1 MSQTTQR
8 RAEVTIDL
16 DTSGSESKIDKLK
29 AKAAELRKAFADATK
44 AGDTKEVSRLTR
56 EINKTNSEIRR
67 LQTNAERV
75 RDAMVS
81 LDKATPKQLRNTIK
95 MINAELNS
103 GRVARGSREW
113 NDYVKQLQRAQA
125 ELKKVKAEMEG
136 VGDDDSLLDKLK
148 DAFNDWAAPV
158 AAASAAFAG
167 VVMSG
172 RAAVKAFADMEAEE
186 ANVRKF
192 TGMTAEEVK
201 ALNDEFKKMDT
212 RTSREE
218 LNKLAQEAGRLGKTD
233 GESVLGFV
241 KAADQLNVA
250 LDDLGQ
256 GATLTLS
263 KLTGIFGD
271 EKIYGTE
278 QSLLKVGSVINELS
292 QNCSASA
299 PYLAEFSSRL
309 GGIAAQSNMTI
320 SQVMAFAAVLDTQ
333 NLALEASSTA
343 VGQLIT
349 KIYQEPQQIAKAAG
363 LDIKAFS
370 DMVKKDMNGA
380 LIMLFEHLSKFGGM
394 ENLASVFDA
403 MGTDG
408 ARAIPVLAALTG
420 HIAELKE
427 QQEVAAEAFREGIS
441 VTNEFNV
448 QNSTVEAGLEK
459 ARKGFNEMAVTLGER
474 LVPVMSHCISGTSM
488 LMRVMNEL
496 INFAINNREAI
507 VALAIAVAAYTLA
520 IKEAAIETAFYN
532 TVTKVAAA
540 TKTLL
545 APLVLRLKVAYLSL
559 TNQTIAA
566 ARAQV
571 ALNNAQKANI
581 YMLIVAAVVT
591 LCGWLVSLHRR
602 TREAAQAQEELRQK
616 QEEYKASLRS
626 VADSHEKSAQRE
638 IKAIK
643 ALEDA
648 AKDENRSRKERLE
661 AVESLKR
668 QYPDYFGKLSTEQIM
683 VGDTKDAYDKLVS
696 SILAAARARAGADK
710 IIENEDAAYDLDK
723 QIAETEENIEKVR
736 ELNRM
741 WNSTA
746 PNMPGTGQRV
756 LKFIFGITGKED
768 FHREITENEVKRLA
782 EEEKKLREK
791 VRDLQEQ
798 RQEISKANDEL
809 MERYGVSEKALEES
823 RKASLEITT
832 TDVPKLGETDKQRQ
846 AREKAEREAERR
858 RKEEIKKALNDE
870 KAIYQKSVTETTALY
885 STGGIDYREY
895 LTRMAAADDEYLK
908 GRKKVY
914 TDRHQEESA
923 EYASLLREEEE
934 TKRKHN
940 ESMRK
945 LDIKTLDSN
954 RASAVDT
961 ATSAFFD
968 PRSEAFQNQKAL
980 DKQLLEADVT
990 YLQSKLKL
998 YERGSEDYLAIE
1010 AELSQRLADDRNRK
1024 QQETAE
1030 AYLQF
1035 LEKYGKSSGSIREQA
1050 ETAILEDLHK
1060 KGLVSEEQYQ
1070 KALAQ
1075 IKKKYIREDREKEKA
1090 DSFDSKKSEKW
1101 EELLDGAYTS
1111 AGEFDRI
1118 IMDLYQSFHDLFDSA
1133 TYDSNSFWQRF
1144 QNAAISSLAAVSAG
1158 LQMASSYM
1166 QACQDAELAKIESR
1180 YDKEIEA
1187 AGNNRTRVA
1196 ALEKKKEQ
1204 EVARTKKKY
1213 NDRAMK
1219 MEIAQAIAQTATN
1232 ALGAYGA
1239 MVEIPVVGPALAAAA
1254 AAMALAA
1261 GMVQVATIKKQHQA
1275 QAQGYY
1281 AGGFTSRNPDS
1292 RKEVGVVH
1300 ANEFVANH
1308 QAVSNPAIAPVLH
1321 LIDQAQK
1328 SNTVGSLTAA
1338 DVTNALGRNQG
1349 VSVRGGTAGTGD
1361 NSEVSEALTMIAGVT
1376 ARSRQT
1382 IDRLAGLIEDGL
1394 PTFMVM
1400 DGEHGFDRQ
1409 YKRYLKAN
1417 KRTQV

>member
-1 MSQTTQR
+1 M
-8 RAEVTIDL
+8 TIDL

-44 AGDTKEVSRLTR
+44 AGDTKEVSRLTS

-250 LDDLGQ
+250 LDDLGE

-363 LDIKAFS
+363 LDVKAFS

-545 APLVLRLKVAYLSL
+545 APLILRLKVAYLSL

-643 ALEDA
+643 AVVDA

-683 VGDTKDAYDKLVS
+683 VGDTKDAYDKLVT
-696 SILAAARARAGADK
+696 SILQAARVRAYADK
-710 IIENEDAAYDLDK
+710 IIENEDAGYDLDK
-723 QIAETEENIEKVR
+723 KIAEAEARREKIR
-736 ELNRM
+736 EQTRM
-741 WNSTA
+741 WNKT
-746 PNMPGTGQRV
+746 
-756 LKFIFGITGKED
+756 
-768 FHREITENEVKRLA
+768 
-782 EEEKKLREK
+782 
-791 VRDLQEQ
+791 LQELESQ
-798 RQEISKANDEL
+798 VDWEGSSISKEMAKKHVEELSKQEKQIRQEISDLCDQRAEITKANEEL
-809 MERYGVSEKALEES
+809 KERGGVSDKALEDS
-823 RKASLEITT
+823 RKAGLTVT
-832 TDVPKLGETDKQRQ
+832 PTVTPQLGETDKQRQ

-858 RKEEIKKALNDE
+858 RKEELKKALDDE
-870 KAIYQKSVTETTALY
+870 KATYQKSVAETTALY

-968 PRSEAFQNQKAL
+968 PRSEAFQDQKAL

-1010 AELSQRLADDRNRK
+1010 AELNQRLADDRNRK

-1075 IKKKYIREDREKEKA
+1075 IKKKYIREDREKEKG
-1090 DSFDSKKSEKW
+1090 DSFDSKRSEKW

-1133 TYDSNSFWQRF
+1133 TYDSDSFWQRF

-1281 AGGFTSRNPDS
+1281 AGGFTSRNPDN

-1349 VSVRGGTAGTGD
+1349 VSVRGGTAGNGD

-1376 ARSRQT
+1376 ARSRQA
-1382 IDRLAGLIEDGL
+1382 IDRLAGLIKDGL

-1400 DGEHGFDRQ
+1400 DGEQGFDRQ

>member
-1 MSQTTQR
+1 MSQTIQR
-8 RAEVTIDL
+8 KAEVTIDL
-16 DTSGSESKIDKLK
+16 DTGNSESKLDRLK
-29 AKAAELRKAFADATK
+29 ARAAELRKAFAEATA
-44 AGDTKEVSRLTR
+44 AGDTKRINSLTR
-56 EINKTNSEIRR
+56 EINKTTSEIRR

-95 MINAELNS
+95 LINAELNS

-125 ELKKVKAEMEG
+125 ELKKVKAEMDG
-136 VGDDDSLLDKLK
+136 AGDKGSFLDKIK
-148 DAFNDWAAPV
+148 DTVNGWAAPV

-192 TGMTAEEVK
+192 TGMTADEVK
-201 ALNDEFKKMDT
+201 QLNDEFKKMDT

-218 LNKLAQEAGRLGKTD
+218 LNKLAQEAGRLGKSD
-233 GESVLGFV
+233 QESVLGFV

-250 LDDLGQ
+250 LDDLGD

-271 EKIYGTE
+271 EALYGTE

-299 PYLAEFSSRL
+299 PFLAEFSSRL
-309 GGIAAQSNMTI
+309 GGIAAQSKMSI

-333 NLALEASSTA
+333 NLAVEASSTA

-349 KIYQEPQQIAKAAG
+349 SIYQEPAKIAKAAG
-363 LDIKAFS
+363 MDIKAFS
-370 DMVKKDMNGA
+370 AMVKRDMNGA
-380 LIMLFEHLSKFGGM
+380 LLMLFEHLNKFGGM
-394 ENLASVFDA
+394 ENLATVFDE

-420 HIAELKE
+420 HIGELKA
-427 QQEVAAEAFREGIS
+427 QQEAATAAFREGTS

-448 QNSTVEAGLEK
+448 QNNTVEAGLEK

-474 LVPVMSHCISGTSM
+474 LVPVMSKCISGTSM

-496 INFAINNREAI
+496 ISFAINNREALAAL
-507 VALAIAVAAYTLA
+507 ALAIAAYTLA
-520 IKEAAIETAFYN
+520 IKQAAIETALFNSY
-532 TVTKVAAA
+532 TKVAAA
-540 TKTLL
+540 TNRLL
-545 APLVLRLKVAYLSL
+545 APLVLRLKVAYFSL

-566 ARAQV
+566 ARAQI
-571 ALNNAQKANI
+571 ALNNAQKANLA
-581 YMLIVAAVVT
+581 MLVVAGLIT
-591 LCGWLVSLHRR
+591 LCGWLVSLARR
-602 TREAAQAQEELRQK
+602 SEEAAKAQEELRRK
-616 QEEYKASLRS
+616 QEEYKNSLRT
-626 VADSHEKSAQRE
+626 VADQHEKTAQRE
-638 IKAIK
+638 ITSIK
-643 ALEDA
+643 ALVAA

-661 AVESLKR
+661 AVESLKK
-668 QYPDYFGKLSTEQIM
+668 QYPDYFGKLTTEQIM
-683 VGDTKDAYDKLVS
+683 VGDTKDAYDKLVT
-696 SILAAARARAGADK
+696 SILQAARVRAYADK
-710 IIENEDAAYDLDK
+710 IIENEDARYDLDK
-723 QIAETEENIEKVR
+723 KIAEAEARQEKVR
-736 ELNRM
+736 EDLQK
-741 WNSTA
+741 WNKTLTD
-746 PNMPGTGQRV
+746 MPKVKWESSSIQEEVVKKHIADLSQQEKAVRKEISDLYDQR
-756 LKFIFGITGKED
+756 K
-768 FHREITENEVKRLA
+768 EIT
-782 EEEKKLREK
+782 
-791 VRDLQEQ
+791 
-798 RQEISKANDEL
+798 KANEEL
-809 MERYGVSEKALEES
+809 KERGGVSDKALEDS
-823 RKASLEITT
+823 RKAGITPPPT
-832 TDVPKLGETDKQRQ
+832 VTPQLGETDKQRQ

-858 RKEEIKKALNDE
+858 RKEELKKALDAE
-870 KAIYQKSVTETTALY
+870 KAIHQKSFAEITALY
-885 STGGIDYREY
+885 STGGIDYRDY
-895 LTRMAAADDEYLK
+895 LNRMEKADTDYIEA
-908 GRKKVY
+908 RKRVY
-914 TDRHQEESA
+914 EQRNLEESE
-923 EYASLLREEEE
+923 EYASLLREQEEA
-934 TKRKHN
+934 KRKHN
-940 ESMRK
+940 EAMRK
-945 LDIKTLDSN
+945 LDIRTLDSN

-980 DKQLLEADVT
+980 DKQLLDADVT
-990 YLQSKLKL
+990 YLQAKLKL

-1010 AELSQRLADDRNRK
+1010 AELNQKLADDRNRK

-1050 ETAILEDLHK
+1050 EIEILKDLHD

-1075 IKKKYIREDREKEKA
+1075 IKKKYIREDRDKKKE
-1090 DSFDSKKSEKW
+1090 DSFDSKRSDKW
-1101 EELLDGAYTS
+1101 EELLDGAYSS

-1118 IMDLYQSFHDLFDSA
+1118 IMDLYQSWHDLFDKT
-1133 TYDSNSFWQRF
+1133 TYDSDTFWQRF
-1144 QNAAISSLAAVSAG
+1144 QGAAISSLAAVSAG
-1158 LQMASSYM
+1158 LAQASSYM
-1166 QACQDAELAKIESR
+1166 QACQDAEIAKIESR

-1196 ALEKKKEQ
+1196 ALEKKKE
-1204 EVARTKKKY
+1204 EDVARTKKKY

-1254 AAMALAA
+1254 AAMAVAA
-1261 GMVQVATIKKQHQA
+1261 GMVQVATIRKQHQA

-1281 AGGFTSRNPDS
+1281 AGGFTSRDPDN

-1308 QAVSNPAIAPVLH
+1308 QAVSNPAIAPVLN
-1321 LIDQAQK
+1321 LIDRAQK

-1349 VSVRGGTAGTGD
+1349 VSVRGGAAPGSGD
-1361 NSEVSEALTMIAGVT
+1361 GAVAEALAMLAGVT
-1376 ARSRQT
+1376 ASSRQT
-1382 IDRLAGLIEDGL
+1382 IDRLSQLISDGL
-1394 PTFMVM
+1394 PAYMVM
-1400 DGEHGFDRQ
+1400 DGENGFDRQ
-1409 YKRYLKAN
+1409 YRRYQKTIKN
-1417 KRTQV
+1417 TKV

>member
-1 MSQTTQR
+1 MSQTIQR
-8 RAEVTIDL
+8 KAEVTIDL
-16 DTSGSESKIDKLK
+16 DTGNSESKLDRLK
-29 AKAAELRKAFADATK
+29 ARAAELRKAFAEATA
-44 AGDTKEVSRLTR
+44 AGDTKRINSLTR
-56 EINKTNSEIRR
+56 EINKTTSEIRR

-95 MINAELNS
+95 LINAELNS

-125 ELKKVKAEMEG
+125 ELKKVKAEMDG
-136 VGDDDSLLDKLK
+136 AGDNGSFLDKIK
-148 DAFNDWAAPV
+148 DTVNGWAAPV

-192 TGMTAEEVK
+192 TGMTADQVK
-201 ALNDEFKKMDT
+201 ELNDEFKKMDT

-218 LNKLAQEAGRLGKTD
+218 LNKLAQEAGRLGKSD
-233 GESVLGFV
+233 SESVLGFV

-250 LDDLGQ
+250 LDDLGE

-271 EKIYGTE
+271 EALYGTE

-309 GGIAAQSNMTI
+309 GGIAAQSKMSI

-333 NLALEASSTA
+333 NLAVEASSTA

-349 KIYQEPQQIAKAAG
+349 SIYQEPAKIAKAAG
-363 LDIKAFS
+363 MDIKAFS
-370 DMVKKDMNGA
+370 DMVKRDMNGA
-380 LIMLFEHLSKFGGM
+380 LLMLFEHLSKFGGM
-394 ENLASVFDA
+394 ENLATVFDE

-420 HIAELKE
+420 HIGELKA
-427 QQEVAAEAFREGIS
+427 QQEAATAAFREGTS

-448 QNSTVEAGLEK
+448 QNNTVEAGLEK
-459 ARKGFNEMAVTLGER
+459 ARKGFNEKAVTLGER
-474 LVPVMSHCISGTSM
+474 LVPVLSKCISGTSM

-496 INFAINNREAI
+496 ISFAINNREAI

-520 IKEAAIETAFYN
+520 IKQAAIETALYN
-532 TVTKVAAA
+532 TYTKVAAA
-540 TKTLL
+540 TNSLL
-545 APLVLRLKVAYLSL
+545 APLVLRLKVAYFSL

-566 ARAQV
+566 ARAQI
-571 ALNNAQKANI
+571 ALNNAQKANVA
-581 YMLIVAAVVT
+581 MLVVAGLIT
-591 LCGWLVSLHRR
+591 LCGWLVSLARR
-602 TREAAQAQEELRQK
+602 SQEAAKAQEELRRK
-616 QEEYKASLRS
+616 QEEYKNSLRT
-626 VADSHEKSAQRE
+626 VADTNEKAAQRE
-638 IKAIK
+638 ITGIK
-643 ALEDA
+643 ALVAA

-696 SILAAARARAGADK
+696 SILAAARARAGAEK
-710 IIENEDAAYDLDK
+710 IIENEDAGYDLDK
-723 QIAETEENIEKVR
+723 KIAETEEKIEKVR
-736 ELNRM
+736 EQSRL
-741 WNSTA
+741 WNKTLQE
-746 PNMPGTGQRV
+746 MPDYKWESSSIPREVTEKKV
-756 LKFIFGITGKED
+756 KELSQ
-768 FHREITENEVKRLA
+768 EEKRLRA
-782 EEEKKLREK
+782 EIK
-791 VRDLQEQ
+791 DLYDQ
-798 RQEISKANDEL
+798 RQEISKTNAEL
-809 MERYGVSEKALEES
+809 KGRYGVSDKALEDS
-823 RKASLEITT
+823 RKSGMTT
-832 TDVPKLGETDKQRQ
+832 ENTAPPVLGETDKQRK
-846 AREKAEREAERR
+846 AREKAEREAERKR
-858 RKEEIKKALNDE
+858 REELKKALDAE
-870 KAIYQKSVTETTALY
+870 KATYQKAVAEITALY
-885 STGGIDYREY
+885 TTGGMDYRDY
-895 LTRMAAADDEYLK
+895 LTRMQEADTDYIK
-908 GRKKVY
+908 ARKQVY
-914 TDRHQEESA
+914 EQRNMEESA
-923 EYASLLREEEE
+923 EYASLLREQEEA
-934 TKRKHN
+934 KRKHN
-940 ESMRK
+940 ETMRK
-945 LDIKTLDSN
+945 LDIKTLDKN

-968 PRSEAFQNQKAL
+968 PRSAAFQNQKAL
-980 DKQLLEADVT
+980 DKQLLDADVT
-990 YLQSKLKL
+990 YLQAKLRL
-998 YERGSEDYLAIE
+998 YEKGSDDYMAIE
-1010 AELSQRLADDRNRK
+1010 AELNQRLADDRNRK
-1024 QQETAE
+1024 RQETAE

-1050 ETAILEDLHK
+1050 ETAILDDLHE

-1070 KALAQ
+1070 KALAG
-1075 IKKKYIREDREKEKA
+1075 IKKKYIREDREKEKEN
-1090 DSFDSKKSEKW
+1090 SFDSRRSEKW
-1101 EELLDGAYTS
+1101 EELLDGAYSS

-1118 IMDLYQSFHDLFDSA
+1118 IMDLYRSWHDFFDNT
-1133 TYDSNSFWQRF
+1133 TYDSDTFWKRF

-1166 QACQDAELAKIESR
+1166 QACQDAEIAKIESR

-1196 ALEKKKEQ
+1196 ALEKKKE
-1204 EVARTKKKY
+1204 EDVARTKKKY

-1254 AAMALAA
+1254 AAMAIAA
-1261 GMVQVATIKKQHQA
+1261 GMVQVATIREQHQA
-1275 QAQGYY
+1275 QSQGYY
-1281 AGGFTSRNPDS
+1281 AGGFTSRDPDN

-1308 QAVSNPAIAPVLH
+1308 QAVSNPAIAPVLN
-1321 LIDQAQK
+1321 LIDRAQK

-1338 DVTNALGRNQG
+1338 DVTNALGRNLG
-1349 VSVRGGTAGTGD
+1349 VSMRGGEAPGSGD
-1361 NSEVSEALTMIAGVT
+1361 GAVAEALSMLAGVT
-1376 ARSRQT
+1376 ASSRQT
-1382 IDRLAGLIEDGL
+1382 IDRLSQLISDGL
-1394 PTFMVM
+1394 PAYMVM
-1400 DGEHGFDRQ
+1400 DGEEGFDRK
-1409 YKRYLKAN
+1409 YKRYQKTIKN
-1417 KRTQV
+1417 TRV

>member
-1 MSQTTQR
+1 M
-8 RAEVTIDL
+8 TIDL

-113 NDYVKQLQRAQA
+113 NNYVKQLQRAQA
-125 ELKKVKAEMEG
+125 ELKKVNIEMG
-136 VGDDDSLLDKLK
+136 TVSKSQGGMLSNVAGMFTKWWGTYTILSDTINRVNTKLADLKKSYTEK
-148 DAFNDWAAPV
+148 DASQKNLKALTGLDDADIDWLTKQAERLSV
-158 AAASAAFAG
+158 AMDETGLRVTQSSKEILEAYMLVGSNKPELLTDKEALNAVTVETMRLSSAAQMG
-167 VVMSG
+167 LKQ
-172 RAAVKAFADMEAEE
+172 AVDA
-186 ANVRKF
+186 
-192 TGMTAEEVK
+192 TTT
-201 ALNDEFKKMDT
+201 ALNQY
-212 RTSREE
+212 S
-218 LNKLAQEAGRLGKTD
+218 AG
-233 GESVLGFV
+233 
-241 KAADQLNVA
+241 ADQAAKYVNV
-250 LDDLGQ
+250 L
-256 GATLTLS
+256 
-263 KLTGIFGD
+263 
-271 EKIYGTE
+271 
-278 QSLLKVGSVINELS
+278 
-292 QNCSASA
+292 
-299 PYLAEFSSRL
+299 
-309 GGIAAQSNMTI
+309 
-320 SQVMAFAAVLDTQ
+320 
-333 NLALEASSTA
+333 
-343 VGQLIT
+343 
-349 KIYQEPQQIAKAAG
+349 AAG
-363 LDIKAFS
+363 
-370 DMVKKDMNGA
+370 
-380 LIMLFEHLSKFGGM
+380 SKFG
-394 ENLASVFDA
+394 
-403 MGTDG
+403 
-408 ARAIPVLAALTG
+408 AANV
-420 HIAELKE
+420 E
-427 QQEVAAEAFREGIS
+427 QQAAAILK
-441 VTNEFNV
+441 
-448 QNSTVEAGLEK
+448 AGTAASSAGVPIEELVGSIE
-459 ARKGFNEMAVTLGER
+459 TLGEFGVKGEIAGTGLKKFFLTLQTGAADTNPKVVGLMTAVDNLKKKVDEAESKSVGGGAAFLKKMFGEEGFSIASIITANTEKLR
-474 LVPVMSHCISGTSM
+474 DYTEAVTGTSVAM
-488 LMRVMNEL
+488 EQA
-496 INFAINNREAI
+496 AINSDSLAAKKAQLNNKMEEAGNVLI
-507 VALAIAVAAYTLA
+507 AFLNPSLETLVDWQSKLIGALPDVIDFIEKNKRALLTLAAAYAAYMIYVKGSIQLHTAWNTLM
-520 IKEAAIETAFYN
+520 
-532 TVTKVAAA
+532 KVAAA
-540 TKTLL
+540 LQATYT
-545 APLVLRLKVAYLSL
+545 AVLNL
-559 TNQTIAA
+559 TSFAWNTFTGNTIKASIAMKAFNAACASNPVGAVIAVLTAA
-566 ARAQV
+566 AIAFGMYKESV
-571 ALNNAQKANI
+571 DK
-581 YMLIVAAVVT
+581 T
-591 LCGWLVSLHRR
+591 
-602 TREAAQAQEELRQK
+602 TKEQEELRRK
-616 QEEYKASLRS
+616 QEEYRQSLRE
-626 VADSHEKSAQRE
+626 VAEDHEKAARKE
-638 IKAIK
+638 IKNID
-643 ALEDA
+643 ALVNA

-696 SILAAARARAGADK
+696 SILQAARVRAYADK
-710 IIENEDAAYDLDK
+710 IIENEDAEYDLDK
-723 QIAETEENIEKVR
+723 KIAEAEARREKIR
-736 ELNRM
+736 EQTRM
-741 WNSTA
+741 WNKT
-746 PNMPGTGQRV
+746 
-756 LKFIFGITGKED
+756 
-768 FHREITENEVKRLA
+768 
-782 EEEKKLREK
+782 
-791 VRDLQEQ
+791 LQELESQ
-798 RQEISKANDEL
+798 VDWEGSSISKEIAKKHVEELSKQEKQIRQEISDLYDQRAEITKANEEL
-809 MERYGVSEKALEES
+809 KERGGLSDKALEDS
-823 RKASLEITT
+823 RKTSLTAT
-832 TDVPKLGETDKQRQ
+832 PTVTPQLGETDKQRQ
-846 AREKAEREAERR
+846 AREKAEQEAERR
-858 RKEEIKKALNDE
+858 RKEELKKALDDE
-870 KAIYQKSVTETTALY
+870 KAIYQTSVAAATVSY
-885 STGGIDYREY
+885 SMGFINYREY
-895 LTRMAAADDEYLK
+895 LDSLAKADDEYLK

-914 TDRHQEESA
+914 TDRHLEESA
-923 EYASLLREEEE
+923 EYASLLREEAE

-940 ESMRK
+940 EFIRK

-968 PRSEAFQNQKAL
+968 PRSEAFQDQKAL

-1090 DSFDSKKSEKW
+1090 DSFDSKRSEKW

-1133 TYDSNSFWQRF
+1133 TYDSDSFWQRF

-1219 MEIAQAIAQTATN
+1219 MELAQAIAQTATN

-1239 MVEIPVVGPALAAAA
+1239 MIDIPVVGPALAAAA

-1281 AGGFTSRNPDS
+1281 AGGFTSRNPDN

-1376 ARSRQT
+1376 ARSRQA

-1400 DGEHGFDRQ
+1400 DGEQGFDRQ